1 MSIST
6 AYSTWSS
13 TYDSDRNLT
22 RDLDAEVT
30 RRLLGQEH
38 VPVVIEAG
46 CGTGKNTV
54 HYSQMA
60 DEVHALDFSEGML
73 DVARSRVTAPHVRFQ
88 QADLSAPWP
97 CAAQA
102 AHLVAFNLVLEH
114 LEGLEPVL
122 RQAVAALVPGG
133 RVFISELHP
142 FRQYRNSQARFVNE
156 KGEEVK
162 VQAFTHHVSD
172 FFHAAQACG
181 LSLLRFDE
189 WWHPED
195 AQASA
200 PRLATFVFQLPPR
213 GDEA

>member
-6 AYSTWSS
+6 AYSSWSA

-30 RRLLGQEH
+30 RRVLGTDR
-38 VPVVIEAG
+38 VPVLVEAG

-54 HYSQMA
+54 YYSQLA

-73 DVARSRVTAPHVRFQ
+73 AVARNRVTAPHVRFQ

-114 LEGLEPVL
+114 LEALEPVL
-122 RQAVAALVPGG
+122 RQAVAALVQGG

-142 FRQYRNSQARFVNE
+142 FRQYRNSQARFLNE
-156 KGEEVK
+156 QGEEVK

-172 FFHAAQACG
+172 FVHAAQACG
-181 LSLLRFDE
+181 LSLVRFDE

-195 AQASA
+195 AHASA
-200 PRLATFVFQLPPR
+200 PRLATFLFQLPPR
-213 GDEA
+213 GGGA